1 MKKNLVKV
9 LTLALAAATVAGMSA
24 MPVFAA
30 NTVTDTWTVTA
41 GASRGTITVQG
52 VKEAGVTVTAYQ
64 IVKGVYSEGKLNDY
78 ALCDATNAKIADV
91 MKPTADEVTTIANN
105 INADVTN
112 LKGVTMT
119 KSGDDYVANVELGLY
134 IVLVTGADA
143 TVYNPA
149 LVAVNAEAPI
159 NGSVDMKA
167 YFTDSAYVKSSET
180 GFNKDIVGSSKPTE
194 TAVSTASKNSEGDTV
209 AFGDKVY
216 FKIDSMT
223 IPSYSQDYTA
233 VQYTIE
239 DTLENGSFSGINN
252 IKVKVGGAEV
262 AAGDTTY
269 TLYYNGA
276 KVNPGTA
283 GSSGSAATSFKVEF
297 ADSYIRANGK
307 KQVEITYDSV
317 FTDKAGINYA
327 ENKNTATLTYS
338 NDPTDATK
346 TKTLRD
352 TTYHYTFGIDADI
365 DAEDNTPD
373 GEQKNKDRETFE
385 LNKVTDALKTGESFE
400 EFREDGKVT
409 KRSPRKLQGAKFGL
423 YTDKEM
429 TVARITPECDGDGY
443 VTSDDNGHITFTG
456 LDEGTYYMKETVA
469 PATYSL
475 NDKNTYKIVI
485 AADLDAEG
493 VMTAY
498 SITTYL
504 STDGGKTYDE
514 ANPVGSARYT
524 NVGYTIDKNT
534 DDVTNKLSDYTA
546 ITPVEI
552 VNTKLAGLPSTGGV
566 GTIAIT
572 VGAGIGMAGF
582 LTLYIVNKKKKDDKA
597 E

>member
-41 GASRGTITVQG
+41 GASTGTITVQN
-52 VKEAGVTVTAYQ
+52 VKESGVTVTAYQ
-64 IVKGVYSEGKLNDY
+64 IVKGVYKSEGSLNNY
-78 ALCDATNAKIADV
+78 ALCDATNAKIADF
-91 MKPTADEVTTIANN
+91 MNPTADEVTTIANN
-105 INADVTN
+105 INANATT
-112 LKGVTMT
+112 LKGVKMA

-134 IVLVTGADA
+134 IVLVTGADT

-149 LVAVNAEAPI
+149 LVAVNAEDPVD
-159 NGSVDMKA
+159 GTVDMKLP
-167 YFTDSAYVKSSET
+167 FTGSAYVKSSET
-180 GFNKDIVGSSKPTE
+180 GFNKDIVGSSKGNT
-194 TAVSTASKNSEGDTV
+194 EGDTV
-209 AFGDKVY
+209 AFGDKVS
-216 FKIDSMT
+216 FKIHDMT
-223 IPSYSQDYTA
+223 IPSYSQDYTS
-233 VQYTIE
+233 VQYTIKDNLE
-239 DTLENGSFSGINN
+239 DGSFKGVTNL
-252 IKVKVGGAEV
+252 VVTVGGADV
-262 AAGDTTY
+262 TNNAAACTVTG
-269 TLYYNGA
+269 
-276 KVNPGTA
+276 V
-283 GSSGSAATSFKVEF
+283 S
-297 ADSYIRANGK
+297 ADSTGFTVAFTDAYIRANGNK
-307 KQVEITYDSV
+307 KVVITYDSI

-327 ENKNTATLTYS
+327 ENYNTATLTYS
-338 NDPTDATK
+338 NDPTDETK
-346 TKTLRD
+346 TKTLTD

-365 DAEDNTPD
+365 DAEAPGDD
-373 GEQKNKDRETFE
+373 GEQKNKDKETFE

-409 KRSPRKLQGAKFGL
+409 QRSPHKLQGAKFGL

-429 TVARITPECDGDGY
+429 TTARITPECDADGY
-443 VTSDDNGHITFTG
+443 VTSDANGHITFTG

-485 AADLDAEG
+485 AADLDEEG

-504 STDGGKTYDE
+504 STDGGATYDE
-514 ANPVGSARYT
+514 TAPVGSARYT
-524 NVGYTIDKNT
+524 NTGYSVNKTT
-534 DDVTNKLSDYTA
+534 GEVTNALSDYTA

-552 VNTKLAGLPSTGGV
+552 VNTKLAGLPSTGGA

-582 LTLYIVNKKKKDDKA
+582 LTLYIVNKKKKDDEA